1 MYEKPVL
8 DTGLRRPAWLAAGV
22 MCLALGVIGIV
33 VPLLPTV
40 DMVGLAAFCFARS
53 SDRLHDWLLHH
64 STFGPAIQNW
74 RDHGAIS
81 RRAKRLAT
89 VSILAAFSLS
99 VALGLGPKIL
109 TAQAITLGLV
119 SLFIW
124 SRPES

>member
-1 MYEKPVL
+1 MIRALWLIGGLISLGLGIIGAVL
-8 DTGLRRPAWLAAGV
+8 
-22 MCLALGVIGIV
+22 
-33 VPLLPTV
+33 PLLPTV
-40 DMVGLAAFCFARS
+40 PFLLLAAFCFARS
-53 SDRLHDWLLHH
+53 SDRLHDRLLQHP
-64 STFGPAIQNW
+64 TFGPAIQNW

-99 VALGLGPKIL
+99 VALGLGSKIL

-119 SLFIW
+119 SVFIW

>member
-1 MYEKPVL
+1 MIRALWLIGGLISLGLGIIGAVL
-8 DTGLRRPAWLAAGV
+8 
-22 MCLALGVIGIV
+22 
-33 VPLLPTV
+33 PLLPTV
-40 DMVGLAAFCFARS
+40 PFLLLAAFCFARS
-53 SDRLHDWLLHH
+53 SDRLHGWLLHH
-64 STFGPAIQNW
+64 PTFGPAIQNW